1 MSRLSDRAFHLLKA
15 EVDCRYH
22 AGLEN
27 SIERIVLLARLET
40 LRAREGKPMTQI
52 EIWAEVGDIAPD
64 FSSAVLEK
72 ASAGI
77 GFPLLSVSVSAGAIA
92 ALSAITLSVDTG
104 QRDLAAMSSAST
116 PLMQNNLS
124 NAPTQLRGVAS
135 RSQSIDPQSVTWEKP
150 DKSPLAIAK
159 SFGWQAALKGK
170 SPLHS
175 ARQWSEAAML
185 WRQAIAQL
193 DQVSDQ
199 DADYGAAQKKKA
211 LYQQNLQQVEA
222 RQIAVLQPAPTT
234 VQAPQFS
241 SPRED
246 WLATAKGYGWQAALA
261 SQNAPHPA
269 QQWAE
274 IAEVWEIALSTLDK
288 IDSAQPQYA
297 EAQQV
302 KARYQQNLSA
312 IYQRYQLEQTAGQQ
326 LQALQSKI
334 ITLDQAAVSSA
345 VRHSQLQNIAQ
356 QLKSIP
362 AGTQAHPV
370 AQQLTIQIGA
380 QMSSLTTHPLSDS
393 TGGVVLSSNEQP
405 L

>member
-1 MSRLSDRAFHLLKA
+1 
-15 EVDCRYH
+15 
-22 AGLEN
+22 
-27 SIERIVLLARLET
+27 
-40 LRAREGKPMTQI
+40 
-52 EIWAEVGDIAPD
+52 
-64 FSSAVLEK
+64 
-72 ASAGI
+72 
-77 GFPLLSVSVSAGAIA
+77 
-92 ALSAITLSVDTG
+92 
-104 QRDLAAMSSAST
+104 
-116 PLMQNNLS
+116 
-124 NAPTQLRGVAS
+124 
-135 RSQSIDPQSVTWEKP
+135 
-150 DKSPLAIAK
+150 
-159 SFGWQAALKGK
+159 
-170 SPLHS
+170 
-175 ARQWSEAAML
+175 ML

-199 DADYGAAQKKKA
+199 DANYVAAQKKKA

-274 IAEVWEIALSTLDK
+274 IAEVWKIALSTLDK

-312 IYQRYQLEQTAGQQ
+312 IHQRYQLEQIAGQQ

-334 ITLDQAAVSSA
+334 ITLNQAAVSNA

-356 QLKSIP
+356 QLKTIP